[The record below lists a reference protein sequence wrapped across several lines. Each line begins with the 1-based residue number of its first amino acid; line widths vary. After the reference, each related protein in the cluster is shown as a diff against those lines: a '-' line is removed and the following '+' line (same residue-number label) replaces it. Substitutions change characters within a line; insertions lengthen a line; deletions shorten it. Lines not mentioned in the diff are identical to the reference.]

1 MISIII
7 ASVNPLLLAS
17 LRTNIA
23 EKVGVAFE
31 IIAIDNGEGKMGL
44 CELYNKAAAEAKY
57 NFLCFMHE
65 DLTITTNNWG
75 SIVIDNFTNNPKLG
89 LIGVAGSKYKS
100 AAPSTWHCFEDEAP
114 ELLHYNLIQHYK
126 FSVKEKQ
133 LNYSNPA
140 GVKLTKV
147 ACVDGL
153 WFCCTRTAIETYA
166 FDQHLLKGFHGYD
179 LDFSLGIG
187 QHFDVAVTFE
197 ILIEHFSEG
206 NTNKAWLED
215 ILKVHEKWSDLLPIN
230 IAGLPKEKIF
240 LLEKRGFRNAI
251 NMMKAEGFTYK
262 QTLAMLMQGK
272 KSRIMTIGLFL
283 KLYWYLFLKLKS

>member
-7 ASVNPLLLAS
+7 ASVNPLFLAS

-23 EKVGVAFE
+23 ETVGVTYE
-31 IIAIDNGEGKMGL
+31 IIAVDNSEGKIGL

-75 SIVIDNFTNNPKLG
+75 DIVINNFTNNPKLG
-89 LIGVAGSKYKS
+89 LIGVAGTKYKS
-100 AAPSTWHCFEDEAP
+100 AAPSTWHSFKDEAP
-114 ELLHYNLIQHYK
+114 DLLQYNFVQHYK

-133 LNYSNPA
+133 HHYSNPA

-153 WFCCTRTAIETYA
+153 WFCCTRKALETYS

-187 QHFDVAVTFE
+187 QHFEVMVTFE

-215 ILKVHEKWSDLLPIN
+215 ILKVHQKWSYLLPIN
-230 IAGLPKEKIF
+230 IAQLPRKKVY
-240 LLEKRGFRNAI
+240 LLEKRGFRNVI
-251 NMMKAEGFTYK
+251 SLMKAEGFTSR
-262 QTLAMLMQGK
+262 QTKAMLMHGK
-272 KSRIMTIGLFL
+272 KSRMMTLGLFF
-283 KLYWYLFLKLKS
+283 KLYLYLFKT

>member
-1 MISIII
+1 MISILI

-17 LRTNIA
+17 LRANIA
-23 EKVGVAFE
+23 ETVGVAFE
-31 IIAIDNGEGKMGL
+31 IISIDNGEGKMGL

-65 DLTITTNNWG
+65 DLSITTNNWG
-75 SIVIDNFTNNPKLG
+75 DIVIDNFTNNPKLG

-114 ELLHYNLIQHYK
+114 ELLHYHLIQHYK

-153 WFCCTRTAIETYA
+153 WFCCTRIAIETYA

-187 QHFDVAVTFE
+187 QHFEVAVTFE

-215 ILKVHEKWSDLLPIN
+215 ILKVHQKWSDLLPIN
-230 IAGLPKEKIF
+230 IAELPKEKI
-240 LLEKRGFRNAI
+240 LVLEKRGFRNVI
-251 NMMKAEGFTYK
+251 NMMKAEGFTFS
-262 QTLAMLMQGK
+262 QTKAMLMHGK
-272 KSRIMTIGLFL
+272 KSRIMTVALFL
-283 KLYWYLFLKLKS
+283 KLYLYLFQKLKD